1 MEFDKDPGCFVNGC
15 SPVES
20 WFGVLEQADKAWPG
34 KVMDC
39 VQLLSVSKVRP
50 EDGFTVCHVIST

>member
-34 KVMDC
+34 KARWIASSFCQSARSDLRMAS
-39 VQLLSVSKVRP
+39 QSAM
-50 EDGFTVCHVIST
+50 